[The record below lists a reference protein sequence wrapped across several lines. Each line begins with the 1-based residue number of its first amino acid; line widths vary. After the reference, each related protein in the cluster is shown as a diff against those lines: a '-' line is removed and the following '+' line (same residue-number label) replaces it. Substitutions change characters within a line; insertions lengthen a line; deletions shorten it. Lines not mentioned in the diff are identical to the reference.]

1 MASAVDSRLPTPA
14 LGGRYGKPPTH
25 SYQRLQQLLHHVLGQ
40 RWEFFSLGLLF
51 ELHVLYA
58 LATAYYFARRD
69 PYKSYV
75 FNSLVEMTLQFSC
88 LRAQEVHI
96 NEHFVDLHLKT
107 RRRLT

>member
-1 MASAVDSRLPTPA
+1 MAGGARRLDFPQEV
-14 LGGRYGKPPTH
+14 
-25 SYQRLQQLLHHVLGQ
+25 SW

-96 NEHFVDLHLKT
+96 NEHFVDLHLNKMS
-107 RRRLT
+107 LLAQAHVSEQCANGV